1 MSTYYT
7 KICEEFNSGDEL
19 MKAIVLNKAV
29 IYYCLAQALVQH
41 NESYKAVESD
51 KGKNTADHLLADT
64 LTVLRRQ
71 VKYNK
76 LELRIQDGRVLVN
89 KQTPDLFEYLS
100 GLYSLVTDTSPV
112 NPRYQENLEFEAR
125 LVNGQGFRK
134 IYPLKESIL
143 AALHTFGC
151 KDQQDKEDIFD
162 ESLLVFWKKLTQGE
176 IGVYFSGNSQKLEN
190 CRVYNRKFYQN
201 SKLSTFLNGISKNI
215 FLNKTRTTGYQ
226 EFRNNNI
233 ELQGQEDL
241 LPADTA
247 TETPALTLFLY
258 YRHQVEERKLRTM
271 VSILQYD
278 CNLEDKEVRQL
289 TGITNTRIHS
299 SRLRAH
305 FSEWYYRNIHHVPEL
320 LDVAHE
326 YLLQRELKQ
335 KKLNEKIRVIDLHR
349 RGSLNY
355 LDIRVFKEEFRTIPE
370 FRQYNC
376 IFKYE
381 FYFTTV
387 GKPSAL
393 TGLPDEKR
401 MRSLME
407 LYKEGLYRLP
417 NYQAI
422 LFLLFYG
429 SDEPSTI
436 ILSLLATLKQELQQL
451 STPGEGSPELKRLLQ
466 QAFPADE
473 NELISEL
480 YKTNRELFD
489 RFTTEND
496 FVQMIEENEHAQG
509 VF

>member
-1 MSTYYT
+1 
-7 KICEEFNSGDEL
+7 
-19 MKAIVLNKAV
+19 
-29 IYYCLAQALVQH
+29 
-41 NESYKAVESD
+41 
-51 KGKNTADHLLADT
+51 
-64 LTVLRRQ
+64 
-71 VKYNK
+71 
-76 LELRIQDGRVLVN
+76 
-89 KQTPDLFEYLS
+89 
-100 GLYSLVTDTSPV
+100 
-112 NPRYQENLEFEAR
+112 
-125 LVNGQGFRK
+125 
-134 IYPLKESIL
+134 
-143 AALHTFGC
+143 
-151 KDQQDKEDIFD
+151 
-162 ESLLVFWKKLTQGE
+162 
-176 IGVYFSGNSQKLEN
+176 
-190 CRVYNRKFYQN
+190 
-201 SKLSTFLNGISKNI
+201 
-215 FLNKTRTTGYQ
+215 
-226 EFRNNNI
+226 
-233 ELQGQEDL
+233 
-241 LPADTA
+241 
-247 TETPALTLFLY
+247 
-258 YRHQVEERKLRTM
+258 
-271 VSILQYD
+271 
-278 CNLEDKEVRQL
+278 
-289 TGITNTRIHS
+289 NTRIHS